1 MRCFHT
7 CWQQVAG
14 QRTGTIT
21 LPLIKSKNMRK
32 FSLSYRRFPAY
43 NQTSETLISH
53 PNRAT
58 EKGPSPW
65 NPNTNIP
72 APMVAVTS
80 WT

>member
-14 QRTGTIT
+14 RRNGPIIR
-21 LPLIKSKNMRK
+21 PLIKSESMAE
-32 FSLSYRRFPAY
+32 FAFSYRRFPAK
-43 NQTSETLISH
+43 NPTSETLISR

-58 EKGPSPW
+58 ETGPFPW